1 MAVEPALAGGAGPRV
16 EVSVAL
22 VDDGYIHDL
31 NRRFRGQ
38 DRPTDVLSFLMGEEE
53 PGAGDEPGVLL
64 LGDVVISLPAAVR
77 QAAEYGHGLAWEVA
91 RLAVHGTLHLL
102 GYDHERDEDARRM
115 QEREDAALAALED
128 AVLAALEEWEKRG
141 TEKRGTV
148 PLSPGDCPPFF
159 PSSPSPALSDTEL
172 AERALA
178 ALQNAYAPYSG
189 FRVGAALLVP
199 GGRVFTGCN
208 VENASYGLTVCAERV
223 AVVSAVAA
231 GVREFMA
238 LAVAVDG
245 EKTALP
251 CGACL
256 QVLSEFPPG
265 RIYAVG
271 GTDGTGGACLQVL
284 REFVPELRLILAN
297 GRGEFTVR
305 TLSELLPE
313 AFRLHSKGAGAG

>member
-1 MAVEPALAGGAGPRV
+1 MAVESALAGGAGPRV

-38 DRPTDVLSFLMGEEE
+38 DRPTDVLSFPMGEEE

-115 QEREDAALAALED
+115 QEREDAVLAALEE
-128 AVLAALEEWEKRG
+128 AVLAALEEW
-141 TEKRGTV
+141 EKRGTV

-159 PSSPSPALSDTEL
+159 PSPPSPALSDSEL

-208 VENASYGLTVCAERV
+208 VENASYGLTVCAERA

-231 GVREFMA
+231 GVREFTA
-238 LAVAVDG
+238 LAVAVEG

-256 QVLSEFPPG
+256 QVLSEF
-265 RIYAVG
+265 A
-271 GTDGTGGACLQVL
+271 
-284 REFVPELRLILAN
+284 PELRLILAN

-313 AFRLHSKGAGAG
+313 AFRLHRTDA

>member
-1 MAVEPALAGGAGPRV
+1 MTVVISNLQETVPVDERLASLVTRAVESALAGRMPEPRPAKTGPKPSSPMAVESALAGGGGRRV

-22 VDDGYIHDL
+22 VDDGYIQDL

-38 DRPTDVLSFLMGEEE
+38 DRPTDVLAFPMGEEE

-64 LGDVVISLPAAVR
+64 LGDVVISLPAAGR
-77 QAAEYGHGLAWEVA
+77 QATECGHGLAWEVA
-91 RLAVHGTLHLL
+91 RLAVHGTMHLL

-115 QEREDAALAALED
+115 QEHED
-128 AVLAALEEWEKRG
+128 AVLA
-141 TEKRGTV
+141 
-148 PLSPGDCPPFF
+148 
-159 PSSPSPALSDTEL
+159 ALSDTEL

-199 GGRVFTGCN
+199 GGRIFTGCN

-231 GVREFMA
+231 GVREFTA
-238 LAVAVDG
+238 LAVAAAVDG

-256 QVLSEFPPG
+256 QVLSEF
-265 RIYAVG
+265 A
-271 GTDGTGGACLQVL
+271 
-284 REFVPELRLILAN
+284 PELRLILAD

-313 AFRLHSKGAGAG
+313 AFRLHRTDA

>member
-1 MAVEPALAGGAGPRV
+1 MTVAISNLQETVTVDERLASLVTMAVESALAGGAGPRV

-22 VDDGYIHDL
+22 VDDDYIHDL

-38 DRPTDVLSFLMGEEE
+38 DRPTDVLAFPMGEEE

-77 QAAEYGHGLAWEVA
+77 QAAEYGHGFAWEVA
-91 RLAVHGTLHLL
+91 RLAVHGTFHLL

-115 QEREDAALAALED
+115 QEREDA
-128 AVLAALEEWEKRG
+128 VLA
-141 TEKRGTV
+141 
-148 PLSPGDCPPFF
+148 
-159 PSSPSPALSDTEL
+159 ALSDTEL
-172 AERALA
+172 AERAGA

-208 VENASYGLTVCAERV
+208 VENASYGLAVCAERA

-231 GVREFMA
+231 GVREFTA
-238 LAVAVDG
+238 LAVAVEG

-256 QVLSEFPPG
+256 QVLSEFAPG
-265 RIYAVG
+265 
-271 GTDGTGGACLQVL
+271 
-284 REFVPELRLILAN
+284 LRLILAD

-313 AFRLHSKGAGAG
+313 AFRLHRTDA